1 MCLLMSLGPWYTN
14 IAKSDLIM
22 GHTGVQNVSS
32 AEPVF
37 LLKRK
42 KLKGMK
48 YFPLVQLP
56 LCTVQESAYQPRSH

>member
-1 MCLLMSLGPWYTN
+1 
-14 IAKSDLIM
+14 M